1 MDETGGGSGD
11 GGGAGGNGGEN
22 GDGRNGD
29 GRDDEFADG
38 RRTMVIDQLAHRGIA
53 DARVLGAMGL
63 VPRHRFVD
71 ENLALMAYDDRPLSI
86 GHGQTIS
93 QPYMVARATE
103 LAEAHPDDRALE
115 VGAGSGYQ
123 AAVLARLCAE
133 VFAIEI
139 VPSLAE
145 RARRVLAALGAA
157 NVTLESFDG
166 GGGWP
171 AHAPYDVIIV
181 SAGAPRVPPLLASEL
196 AEGGRMVIPLGG
208 PEEQTL
214 ALVRRTGDDFAI
226 SYDTRCRYVDLLGR
240 FGVGGGAPA
249 A

>member
-1 MDETGGGSGD
+1 MDETRRGSGGDD
-11 GGGAGGNGGEN
+11 GDEGE
-22 GDGRNGD
+22 
-29 GRDDEFADG
+29 ELAEA
-38 RRTMVIDQLAHRGIA
+38 RRAMVIEQLAHRGIR
-53 DARVLGAMGL
+53 DPRVLGAMGV
-63 VPRHRFVD
+63 VPRHRFV
-71 ENLALMAYDDRPLSI
+71 EPSLREMAYDDRPLSI
-86 GHGQTIS
+86 GHRQTIS

-103 LAEAHPDDRALE
+103 LAEVRPGDRALE

-133 VFAIEI
+133 VFAVEI
-139 VPSLAE
+139 VPALAE
-145 RARRVLAALGAA
+145 QARRVLAEVGAT

-181 SAGAPRVPPLLASEL
+181 SAGAPRVPPLLAGEL
-196 AEGGRMVIPLGG
+196 ADGGRLVIPLGG

-214 ALVRRTGDDFAI
+214 ALVRRHGDEFTT

>member
-1 MDETGGGSGD
+1 MDETGEGSAGGQGGSGD
-11 GGGAGGNGGEN
+11 GSGG
-22 GDGRNGD
+22 
-29 GRDDEFADG
+29 DDPFAEA
-38 RRTMVIDQLAHRGIA
+38 RRAMVIEQLVHREIR
-53 DARVLGAMGL
+53 DPRVLGAMGL

-71 ENLALMAYDDRPLSI
+71 ERLIASAYEDRPLSI
-86 GHGQTIS
+86 GYGQTIS

-103 LAEAHPDDRALE
+103 LAEVHPTDRALE

-123 AAVLARLCAE
+123 AAVLAELAAE

-139 VPSLAE
+139 VPALAA
-145 RARRVLAALGAA
+145 RARRVLTEIGLG

-181 SAGAPRVPPLLASEL
+181 SAGAPRVPPLLAAEL
-196 AEGGRMVIPLGG
+196 AEGGRLVIPLGG
-208 PEEQTL
+208 TEEQTL
-214 ALVRRTGDDFAI
+214 ALIRRTGDDFSI